1 MARWRIRWRGIRPF
15 WRGGSQRRLVAAIFA
30 GILCMTLLSA
40 LGINIY
46 LGQTAEAALTAS
58 VAPDASCTAL
68 AAVSRSATNGPTWG
82 RTLLP
87 GGGAAGGW
95 FGVDVCGNGANL
107 AAPNPANVSCDRAAK
122 SWSAAGCAPGN
133 PTSDGY
139 GLSFQCVELAI
150 RFSAWAFGDQPTDWG
165 RSGWGNAPDL
175 WLPANHPAGFVAF
188 ANGSAQAPVPG
199 DLIVWGALDVRGNP
213 FPSGPDGFH
222 GGHIAVVAAVR
233 DGMVITAEQNV
244 MWGNTDQPSDRLALT
259 RVGGRWI
266 LSGSSQP
273 ASVLPTYRWAASMG
287 ASRATYGWLHS
298 LRNNGTLP
306 AVHRVSRLLAA
317 PPRPLPQQPSGGL
330 PALAPAAFV
339 TANGQL
345 ADLVWSSSDLL
356 APTTADTA
364 TRAAPR
370 SLGSPSSGPLAI
382 GQSPAILV
390 LPDGARVV
398 YALGADGHL
407 YAARTA
413 PNLLGV
419 AWLDLGAPDGATL
432 RSAVSA
438 TTFSD
443 GVAVAALDGDGTL
456 WWRAGPEGQLGGW
469 LSLGRPTGTTLTP
482 AFAIVGAPGSGS
494 PLILAV
500 GANGLLYER
509 IWKQAIVDAGG
520 AVAVPAGWS
529 DWIALHNVPAGIK
542 LVPRLAAV
550 SELAT
555 PRATVGAWQDAPL
568 SVFLLGTDGKLW
580 WLRSTSL
587 SVGWTMSAVGTQP
600 APVSALLAATLAA
613 QPGGASS
620 TARPRLHIYAA
631 SQDTTYL
638 AALDLP
644 TRTFLGAAPKWTKL
658 PPLAPGLSGAFVA
671 LPTANDASALL
682 ASDGRAYQALGAAG
696 AADMLAPS
704 ASPSAA
710 DQTQATTS
718 TPAAQPHWLS
728 LGALALGPAFGD
740 TFTAQSSPDA
750 RWTLTGAGARA
761 TLADGALALS
771 AAAGSQAALLQGAQ
785 PGDASVAV
793 QVALPA
799 APANA
804 RAGLTLY
811 LDDGDWMTLLSGTDG
826 SVQLCAQAWQKAA
839 PCQSRTVSVAAGQ
852 SVWLR
857 LTRSGDIFTADAS
870 TDGATWATVGSWT
883 PALPNAATPAT
894 GAGKAST
901 SAHQGVVAPL
911 AFTAAGLLV
920 ENDGADPASA
930 RFAGFAPSAAPAAN
944 TPAAGT

>member
-1 MARWRIRWRGIRPF
+1 M
-15 WRGGSQRRLVAAIFA
+15 VAVIFA
-30 GILCMTLLSA
+30 SVLCLTLLSA

-58 VAPDASCTAL
+58 VAPDASCAAL
-68 AAVSRSATNGPTWG
+68 ATVSRSATNGPTWG
-82 RTLLP
+82 RTLLA
-87 GGGAAGGW
+87 GGSAAGGW

-122 SWSAAGCAPGN
+122 SWTAAGCAPGN

-175 WLPANHPAGFVAF
+175 WLPANHPSGFVAF
-188 ANGSAQAPVPG
+188 PNGSAQAPVPG
-199 DLIVWGALDVRGNP
+199 DLIVWGALDARGNP
-213 FPSGPDGFH
+213 FPAGPDGFH

-233 DGMVITAEQNV
+233 AGMVITAEQNV

-259 RVGGRWI
+259 KVGGHWI
-266 LSGSSQP
+266 LSGSAQP

-287 ASRATYGWLHS
+287 VARATYGWLHS
-298 LRNNGTLP
+298 LRNNGTFP
-306 AVHRVSRLLAA
+306 AVHRISHLLAA

-330 PALAPAAFV
+330 PTLAPAAFV

-345 ADLVWSSSDLL
+345 ADLVWSSAGLL
-356 APTTADTA
+356 APATADA
-364 TRAAPR
+364 PTRAAPR
-370 SLGSPSSGPLAI
+370 SLGNPASGPLAT
-382 GQSPAILV
+382 GQTPAILV
-390 LPDGARVV
+390 LPDGGRVV

-443 GVAVAALDGDGTL
+443 GVAVAALDGDGAL
-456 WWRAGPEGQLGGW
+456 WWRAGPDGQLGGW
-469 LSLGRPTGTTLTP
+469 LSLGRPTGTTITP

-509 IWKQAIVDAGG
+509 IWKQAIVDTGG

-529 DWIALHNVPAGIK
+529 DWIALHNVPAGVK
-542 LVPRLAAV
+542 LAPRLAAV
-550 SELAT
+550 PELAAL
-555 PRATVGAWQDAPL
+555 RAAVGPWRDAPL
-568 SVFLLGTDGKLW
+568 SVFLLGADGKLW
-580 WLRSTSL
+580 WLRTTSL
-587 SVGWTMSAVGTQP
+587 SVGWTMNPVGTQP
-600 APVSALLAATLAA
+600 APVSVLLAATLAA
-613 QPGGASS
+613 QPGAAS
-620 TARPRLHIYAA
+620 TARPRLHVYAA
-631 SQDTTYL
+631 SQDATYL

-658 PPLAPGLSGAFVA
+658 PALPAGVSGAFVA

-682 ASDGRAYQALGAAG
+682 AGDGRAYQALGAAG
-696 AADMLAPS
+696 AADVLAPS
-704 ASPSAA
+704 ASPAAA
-710 DQTQATTS
+710 DQAQGQTQGQTQGATQTTAPA
-718 TPAAQPHWLS
+718 TPAQPHWVG
-728 LGALALGPAFGD
+728 LGALTLSPAFGD
-740 TFTAQSSPDA
+740 TFAAQSSLDA
-750 RWTLTGAGARA
+750 RWTLAGAGARA
-761 TLADGALALS
+761 ALADGGLTLS

-785 PGDASVAV
+785 PGNASETVRV
-793 QVALPA
+793 TLPA
-799 APANA
+799 TSTAA
-804 RAGLTLY
+804 RAGLALY
-811 LDDGDWMTLLSGTDG
+811 LDDGDWVTLLAAPDG

-839 PCQSRTVSVAAGQ
+839 PCQSRAVSAAAVQ

-857 LTRSGDIFTADAS
+857 LTRSGDTFTAEAS
-870 TDGATWATVGSWT
+870 ADGATWASVGSWT
-883 PALPNAATPAT
+883 PALPSVATPAT

-901 SAHQGVVAPL
+901 SARQGSVAPL
-911 AFTAAGLLV
+911 AFTAAGLLI
-920 ENDGADPASA
+920 ENDGADTASV
-930 RFAGFAPSAAPAAN
+930 RFAGFAPSAVPAAAAINAPASGN
-944 TPAAGT
+944 

>member
-1 MARWRIRWRGIRPF
+1 M
-15 WRGGSQRRLVAAIFA
+15 VAAIFS
-30 GILCMTLLSA
+30 GVLCLTLLSA

-58 VAPDASCTAL
+58 VAPGASCAAL

-87 GGGAAGGW
+87 GSGTAGGW

-122 SWSAAGCAPGN
+122 SWSATGCAPGN

-199 DLIVWGALDVRGNP
+199 DLIVWGALDARGNP
-213 FPSGPDGFH
+213 SPAGPDGFH

-259 RVGGRWI
+259 KVGGRWI
-266 LSGSSQP
+266 LSGSSHP
-273 ASVLPTYRWAASMG
+273 ARALPTYRWTASMG

-298 LRNNGTLP
+298 LRNDGTFP
-306 AVHRVSRLLAA
+306 AVHRISHLLAA

-345 ADLVWSSSDLL
+345 ADLAWSSSDIL
-356 APTTADTA
+356 APTTADVP
-364 TRAAPR
+364 TRAVPR
-370 SLGSPSSGPLAI
+370 SLGSPSSGPLATS
-382 GQSPAILV
+382 QTPALLV
-390 LPDGARVV
+390 LPDGGRVV

-438 TTFSD
+438 TTFAD
-443 GVAVAALDGDGTL
+443 GVAVAARDGDGNL
-456 WWRAGPEGQLGGW
+456 WWRAGPDGQLGGW
-469 LSLGRPTGTTLTP
+469 LSLGRPTGTTITP

-494 PLILAV
+494 PLILAI

-520 AVAVPAGWS
+520 AVAAPAGWS
-529 DWIALHNVPAGIK
+529 DWIALHNVPAGVK
-542 LVPRLAAV
+542 LAPRLAAV
-550 SELAT
+550 PELAA
-555 PRATVGAWQDAPL
+555 PRATVGPWQDAPL
-568 SVFLLGTDGKLW
+568 SVFLLGADGKLW
-580 WLRSTSL
+580 WLRTTSL
-587 SVGWTMSAVGTQP
+587 SVGWTMNPVGTQP
-600 APVSALLAATLAA
+600 TPVSMLLAATLAA
-613 QPGGASS
+613 QPGATSS
-620 TARPRLHIYAA
+620 TGHPRLHVYAA
-631 SQDTTYL
+631 SQDATYL

-658 PPLAPGLSGAFVA
+658 PVLPAGLSGAFVA

-682 ASDGRAYQALGAAG
+682 AGDGRAYQALGAAG
-696 AADMLAPS
+696 AADVLAPS

-710 DQTQATTS
+710 DQTQGTTS
-718 TPAAQPHWLS
+718 TPPAQPHWLS
-728 LGALALGPAFGD
+728 LGVLTLVPAFGD
-740 TFTAQSSPDA
+740 TFAASSLDA
-750 RWTLTGAGARA
+750 RWTLVGAGARA
-761 TLADGALALS
+761 ALADGMLALN

-785 PGDASVAV
+785 PGDASVTV
-793 QVALPA
+793 QVTALPA
-799 APANA
+799 FPANA
-804 RAGLTLY
+804 RAGLALY
-811 LDDGDWMTLLSGTDG
+811 LDDGDWVTLLAGTDG
-826 SVQLCAQAWQKAA
+826 SVQLCVQAWQKAV
-839 PCQSRTVSVAAGQ
+839 PCQSRAISATASQ

-857 LTRSGDIFTADAS
+857 LTRAGDTFTAETSA
-870 TDGATWATVGSWT
+870 DGATWASVGSWT
-883 PALPNAATPAT
+883 PALPTAATSSSSSAATPAT
-894 GAGKAST
+894 SAGTAST
-901 SAHQGVVAPL
+901 NARQGAIAPL

-920 ENDGADPASA
+920 ENDGADSASV
-930 RFAGFAPSAAPAAN
+930 RFASFAPSAAAATN
-944 TPAAGT
+944 APTSGN

>member
-1 MARWRIRWRGIRPF
+1 M
-15 WRGGSQRRLVAAIFA
+15 VAAIFA
-30 GILCMTLLSA
+30 GILCLTLLSA

-46 LGQTAEAALTAS
+46 FGQTAQAALTAS
-58 VAPDASCTAL
+58 VAPDASCAAL
-68 AAVSRSATNGPTWG
+68 AAVSRSVTNGPTWG

-107 AAPNPANVSCDRAAK
+107 AAPNPANVSCDRASK
-122 SWSAAGCAPGN
+122 SWTAAGCAPGN

-244 MWGNTDQPSDRLALT
+244 MWGNIDQSSDRLALT
-259 RVGGRWI
+259 KVGGRWI

-287 ASRATYGWLHS
+287 TSRATYGWLHS

-306 AVHRVSRLLAA
+306 AVPRVSRLLAA
-317 PPRPLPQQPSGGL
+317 PSRPLPQQPSGGM

-356 APTTADTA
+356 APTTADA
-364 TRAAPR
+364 PTRAAPR
-370 SLGSPSSGPLAI
+370 SLGSPSSGPLAT
-382 GQSPAILV
+382 GQTPAILA
-390 LPDGARVV
+390 LPDGGRVI

-438 TTFSD
+438 TAFS
-443 GVAVAALDGDGTL
+443 GGIAVAARDGDGAL
-456 WWRAGPEGQLGGW
+456 WWRAGPDGQLGGW

-509 IWKQAIVDAGG
+509 IWKQAIVDASG
-520 AVAVPAGWS
+520 AIEVPAGWS
-529 DWIALHNVPAGIK
+529 DWIALHNVPAGVK
-542 LVPRLAAV
+542 LAPRLAAV
-550 SELAT
+550 AELAT
-555 PRATVGAWQDAPL
+555 PRATVGPWQDAPL
-568 SVFLLGTDGKLW
+568 SLFLLDMDGKLW
-580 WLRSTSL
+580 WLRTTSL
-587 SVGWTMSAVGTQP
+587 SVGWTMNAVGAQP
-600 APVSALLAATLAA
+600 TPVSTLLAATLAT

-620 TARPRLHIYAA
+620 TAHPKLHIYSA
-631 SQDTTYL
+631 SQDATYL

-644 TRTFLGAAPKWTKL
+644 TRTFLGATPKWTKL
-658 PPLAPGLSGAFVA
+658 PALPIGVSDTFVA
-671 LPTANDASALL
+671 LPTTNDASALL
-682 ASDGRAYQALGAAG
+682 ASDGRTYQALGAAG
-696 AADMLAPS
+696 AADVLAPS
-704 ASPSAA
+704 TAPSAT
-710 DQTQATTS
+710 DQAQGTTQ
-718 TPAAQPHWLS
+718 TPPAQPHWLS
-728 LGALALGPAFGD
+728 LGALTLSPAFGD
-740 TFTAQSSPDA
+740 TFAGQSLDA
-750 RWTLTGAGARA
+750 RWTLAGAGARA
-761 TLADGALALS
+761 ALADGRLTLS

-785 PGDASVAV
+785 PGNASITVRVTLPVAPT
-793 QVALPA
+793 A
-799 APANA
+799 A
-804 RAGLTLY
+804 RAGLALY
-811 LDDGDWMTLLSGTDG
+811 LDDGDWVTLLAGTDD

-857 LTRSGDIFTADAS
+857 LARSGDTFTADAS
-870 TDGATWATVGSWT
+870 ADGATWASVGSWT
-883 PALPNAATPAT
+883 PALPSAASSTSSSTAATPT
-894 GAGKAST
+894 T
-901 SAHQGVVAPL
+901 SVRQSVVAPL
-911 AFTAAGLLV
+911 AFTTAGLLV
-920 ENDGADPASA
+920 ENDGAAPASA
-930 RFAGFAPSAAPAAN
+930 RFAGFEPSAAPAAN
-944 TPAAGT
+944 APAAGT